1 MNEHP
6 VIVFMALIILVFGIF
21 SKRTEQT
28 IVSAPMVFV
37 LIGLA
42 VNFFG
47 IGLLEDGPK
56 AGLVKP
62 IAEITLIF
70 VLFIDASTIN
80 RSKLKLDRSLPLRLL
95 LVGLPL
101 TMVTGALMAIPLFP
115 EINTVALVMMAL
127 ILSPTDAALGQA
139 VVTGEQVP
147 LRIRQTINVE
157 SGLNDGIAL
166 PPILICF
173 AILSGSG
180 GGNMDFSYW
189 FTFIVKQFLF
199 GPIIGG
205 FVGWLGGVI
214 VEKYSK
220 KGWMSHTYQMLASV
234 AISILAYSLA
244 EHLGGNGFIAAYFA
258 GLMLGTQSEMIRE
271 RIREFGEAESQVLIM
286 FIFLLFGMILVPL
299 SYEHWD
305 WRAWIYAMLSLT
317 VIRIVPVALSL
328 VGSGLDKKTVWFIGW
343 FGPRGIASVLYLLMA
358 VIYLGVDGYETVVG
372 VISLTVLLSIFLHGL
387 TAMPFSKLF
396 SEKDE
401 SRSPSKQK

>member
-1 MNEHP
+1 
-6 VIVFMALIILVFGIF
+6 
-21 SKRTEQT
+21 
-28 IVSAPMVFV
+28 MVFV
-37 LIGLA
+37 LIGLI
-42 VNFFG
+42 VSFLG
-47 IGLLEDGPK
+47 IEFLEEGPK
-56 AGLVKP
+56 AGIVKP
-62 IAEITLIF
+62 FAELTLIL

-80 RSKLKLDRSLPLRLL
+80 RNVLRLDMSLPLRLL
-95 LVGLPL
+95 LIGLPL
-101 TMVTGALMAIPLFP
+101 TMLLGALLALPLFP
-115 EINTVALVMMAL
+115 EISTVALVMMAF

-173 AILSGSG
+173 AILSGKAG
-180 GGNMDFSYW
+180 GSTDFSYW

-234 AISILAYSLA
+234 AIAILAYSLA

-286 FIFLLFGMILVPL
+286 FIFLLFGMILLPI
-299 SYEHWD
+299 SYQYWD
-305 WRAWIYAMLSLT
+305 WRAWVYAVLSLT
-317 VIRIVPVALSL
+317 IIRILPVALSL
-328 VGSGLDKKTVWFIGW
+328 IGSGLDRKTVLFIGW

-358 VIYLGVDGYETVVG
+358 VIQLGVEGYEKVTA
-372 VISLTVLLSIFLHGL
+372 VISLTVFLSIFLHGL
-387 TAMPFSKLF
+387 TALPFSKLF

-401 SRSPSKQK
+401 SPSPSKQT